1 MYRELI
7 TNPLSFTKIISGISK
22 SLNIVNQ
29 VIPLYK
35 EVKPIISNASGIL
48 SVFKEMNKEENAT
61 IINKEP
67 ETIKNESIKKEE
79 INNTL
84 TFFQ

>member
-1 MYRELI
+1 MYRDLI
-7 TNPLSFTKIISGISK
+7 GSPLSFTKIISGISK

-35 EVKPIISNASGIL
+35 EVRPIINNASGIL
-48 SVFKEMNKEENAT
+48 SVFKEMNKDDNT
-61 IINKEP
+61 LNIPTQDKVQ
-67 ETIKNESIKKEE
+67 KKEE
-79 INNTL
+79 VNNTL

>member
-1 MYRELI
+1 MYRDLI
-7 TNPLSFTKIISGISK
+7 GSPLSFTKIISGISK

-35 EVKPIISNASGIL
+35 EVRPIINNASGIL
-48 SVFKEMNKEENAT
+48 SVFKEMNKDDNT
-61 IINKEP
+61 PNIPTQDKVQ
-67 ETIKNESIKKEE
+67 KKEE
-79 INNTL
+79 VNNTL

>member
-48 SVFKEMNKEENAT
+48 SIFKEMNKEENAT
-61 IINKEP
+61 INKEP

>member
-1 MYRELI
+1 MYRDLI
-7 TNPLSFTKIISGISK
+7 GSPLSFTKIINGISK

-35 EVKPIISNASGIL
+35 EVRPIISNASGIL
-48 SVFKEMNKEENAT
+48 SVFKEMNKDDNT
-61 IINKEP
+61 LNIPTQDKVQ
-67 ETIKNESIKKEE
+67 KKEE
-79 INNTL
+79 VNNTL

>member
-48 SVFKEMNKEENAT
+48 SVFKE
-61 IINKEP
+61 
-67 ETIKNESIKKEE
+67 IKKEE

>member
-1 MYRELI
+1 MYRDLI
-7 TNPLSFTKIISGISK
+7 GSPLSFTKIISGISK

-35 EVKPIISNASGIL
+35 EVRPIISNASGIL
-48 SVFKEMNKEENAT
+48 SVFKEMNKDDNT
-61 IINKEP
+61 LNIPTQDKVQ
-67 ETIKNESIKKEE
+67 KKEE
-79 INNTL
+79 VNNTL

>member
-1 MYRELI
+1 MYRDLI
-7 TNPLSFTKIISGISK
+7 GSPLSFTKIISGISK

-35 EVKPIISNASGIL
+35 EVRPIINNASGIL
-48 SVFKEMNKEENAT
+48 SVFKEMNKDDNT
-61 IINKEP
+61 PNIP
-67 ETIKNESIKKEE
+67 TQDRVQKKEE
-79 INNTL
+79 VSNTL

>member
-1 MYRELI
+1 MYRDLI
-7 TNPLSFTKIISGISK
+7 GSPLSFTKIISGISK

-35 EVKPIISNASGIL
+35 EVRPIISNASGIL
-48 SVFKEMNKEENAT
+48 SVFKEMNKDDNT
-61 IINKEP
+61 PNIPTQDKVQ
-67 ETIKNESIKKEE
+67 KKEE
-79 INNTL
+79 VNNTL

>member
-1 MYRELI
+1 MYRDLVGS
-7 TNPLSFTKIISGISK
+7 PLSFTKIISGISK

-35 EVKPIISNASGIL
+35 EVRPIINNASGIL
-48 SVFKEMNKEENAT
+48 SVFKEMNKDDNT
-61 IINKEP
+61 PNIPTQDKVQ
-67 ETIKNESIKKEE
+67 KKEE
-79 INNTL
+79 VNNTL

>member
-1 MYRELI
+1 MYRDLI
-7 TNPLSFTKIISGISK
+7 GSPLSFTKIISGISK

-35 EVKPIISNASGIL
+35 EVRPIINNASGIL
-48 SVFKEMNKEENAT
+48 SVFKEMNKDDNT
-61 IINKEP
+61 PNSPTQDKVQ
-67 ETIKNESIKKEE
+67 KKEE
-79 INNTL
+79 VNNTL

>member
-61 IINKEP
+61 INKEP

>member
-61 IINKEP
+61 INKEP
-67 ETIKNESIKKEE
+67 ETIKNEAIKKEE

>member
-61 IINKEP
+61 INEEP

>member
-48 SVFKEMNKEENAT
+48 SIFKEMNKEENAT
-61 IINKEP
+61 ISKEP

>member
-7 TNPLSFTKIISGISK
+7 TSPLSFTKIISGISK

-61 IINKEP
+61 INKEP

>member
-1 MYRELI
+1 MYRDLI
-7 TNPLSFTKIISGISK
+7 GSPLSFTKIISGISK

-35 EVKPIISNASGIL
+35 EVRPIISNASGIL
-48 SVFKEMNKEENAT
+48 SVFKEMNKDDNT
-61 IINKEP
+61 LNIPTQDKV
-67 ETIKNESIKKEE
+67 KKKEE
-79 INNTL
+79 VNNTL

>member
-48 SVFKEMNKEENAT
+48 SVFKEMNKEENAR
-61 IINKEP
+61 INKEP

>member
-1 MYRELI
+1 MYQDLI
-7 TNPLSFTKIISGISK
+7 GSPLSFTKIISGISK

-35 EVKPIISNASGIL
+35 EVRPIINNASGIL
-48 SVFKEMNKEENAT
+48 SVFKEMNKDDNT
-61 IINKEP
+61 PNIPTQDKVQ
-67 ETIKNESIKKEE
+67 KKEE
-79 INNTL
+79 VNNTL